1 MKKLVLL
8 VILLLGIKGYSQD
21 PELLD
26 KEWFLHYGI
35 LEGETFSPPLLQ
47 IGYFDANCYLHE
59 SGIMEVYHN
68 ICEEGFI
75 TNVYFQG
82 EAEFVIDNISVAI
95 VGVCS
100 EEELV
105 EFMYRHY
112 SIYLEVANSIA
123 KNPFS
128 YTIESDGDNYM
139 LTIENGEGDIAVY
152 GNVPLS
158 QPEFSQPQLTL
169 HPNPVSDILYIH
181 SEDIISKV
189 SVYDIQGKVIKTIS
203 KINSNTSEINLSSL
217 QNGVYFISVLAETG
231 EKLTKKVVKKG

>member
-1 MKKLVLL
+1 MKKLAVLI
-8 VILLLGIKGYSQD
+8 ILLMGIKGYSQH

-47 IGYFDANCYLHE
+47 IGYFDANCYFHE

-82 EAEFVIDNISVAI
+82 EAEFVIDNTNVAI

-123 KNPFS
+123 KNPFTYS
-128 YTIESDGDNYM
+128 IESDGDTYM
-139 LTIENGEGDIAVY
+139 LTIENTNGDIAVY

-158 QPEFSQPQLTL
+158 IEDFNTTTVSIY
-169 HPNPVSDILYIH
+169 PNPVKELLFIESKENISNITVFDIHGKKVKTVSDL
-181 SEDIISKV
+181 
-189 SVYDIQGKVIKTIS
+189 
-203 KINSNTSEINLSSL
+203 SEINLGGL
-217 QNGVYFISVLAETG
+217 QSGVYFVSITSENGGVLTQ
-231 EKLTKKVVKKG
+231 KIVKK